1 MLIYLIFGCVVL
13 MLVFL
18 LASNVNYESFQST
31 TSSAPDVSEDID
43 INPEYRLRE
52 MLNDITRK
60 NERIDMNQYIRRTG
74 VEQSA
79 RAIAQEY
86 CPVPADFNIDDYVKK
101 SEIREKTCPKVP
113 DLKDFVLKSSIPP
126 AQQCPPC
133 VCPKVKVQGG
143 MCKACPKPEEKVCPP
158 PKACGVKECK
168 SIIKCAPGEVE
179 IPPCDPCPAPQPCPT
194 QPPKVCPAIPL
205 PNPRDIKCPPCKY
218 MGVKE
223 SKKDVN
229 ELINELIENDEND
242 KLLKLKE
249 KLNELDLQDPQELE
263 KTIKMLKD
271 KLRRS
276 QSSHNHPAMNGKLDE
291 ILMFLQSLGSTMDDI
306 VDAEDEDEFLMPDEI
321 STTTV
326 KPTES
331 SQKCQSY
338 PMKVKQ
344 YAKFHLG

>member
-18 LASNVNYESFQST
+18 LASNVNYESFQSST
-31 TSSAPDVSEDID
+31 TTEPDVSEDID
-43 INPEYRLRE
+43 INPEYRLRQ

-79 RAIAQEY
+79 RAIAEQY

-101 SEIREKTCPKVP
+101 SEIKEKTCPKVP
-113 DLKDFVLKSSIPP
+113 NLKDFVLKSSIPP

-143 MCKACPKPEEKVCPP
+143 MCKECPKPEEKVCPP
-158 PKACGVKECK
+158 PKACGVNECK
-168 SIIKCAPGEVE
+168 NIIKCAPGEVE

-205 PNPRDIKCPPCKY
+205 PDPKDIKCPPCRY

-223 SKKDVN
+223 SKKNIND
-229 ELINELIENDEND
+229 LINELIENNEND

-249 KLNELDLQDPQELE
+249 KLNELDLQDPEELE
-263 KTIKMLKD
+263 KTIKMLRD
-271 KLRRS
+271 KLKRS
-276 QSSHNHPAMNGKLDE
+276 QSSHNHPGMNGKLDE
-291 ILMFLQSLGSTMDDI
+291 ILRYLQSLGNELDNI
-306 VDAEDEDEFLMPDEI
+306 DAEDEDEFLLPDE
-321 STTTV
+321 STRTTV
-326 KPTES
+326 KPTDS

-344 YAKFHLG
+344 YAKFYLG